1 MPHTFTL
8 DPPKPHGR
16 KQALIMQ
23 AFLHPGLE
31 EIFVA
36 NGTKWGKTISASTG
50 IVVAAVQKPRSIFR
64 WCAPIYSQSKIGL
77 SYCRQLLPPAPH
89 TDINMSGLEIKIPSL
104 QSAIQFYHTQN
115 PVSLEGYGIHGYVFD
130 EAAKMKEDAYA
141 SAKTTVTVTRGT
153 MIFIS
158 TPYGKNWFYRKC
170 MEAKEEMDRARF
182 EKRMP
187 KKLFIT
193 APTSDNPHVPRE
205 SIEAAKRSLSARLF
219 RQFFEASFEDEGSVF
234 TDYHDCVYTDPLDI
248 YGDNQVWTYEGSKE
262 RTVVV
267 GVDWAKTLDYCVF
280 IAIDL
285 ESRKVVGFQRFH
297 KQPYTEAIRRLII
310 FTRKFK
316 SCEAVYHDKTGV
328 GQAIDDQLSFTDL
341 NFVGINFTNA
351 SKAEMVNRLIT
362 AFEQK
367 SLMIPK
373 WPTLLHELET
383 FEVEASEIGTLRYGA
398 AGSGHDDTI
407 AALMLAHSAL
417 LHYAE
422 RQQDLT
428 FLEDIKPQALSAME
442 QYYQGLNADDDQG

>member
-1 MPHTFTL
+1 MSQRFII
-8 DPPKPHGR
+8 DPPKPHGA

-31 EIFVA
+31 EIWVA
-36 NGTKWGKTISASTG
+36 CGTKFGKTISASTA
-50 IVVAAVQKPRSIFR
+50 IVAAACKKRKAVWR
-64 WCAPIYSQSKIGL
+64 WVAPIYTQSKIGL
-77 SYCRQLLPPAPH
+77 SYCRQILPPPPH
-89 TDINMSGLEIKIPSL
+89 IDINMSGLELKIPALDSMV
-104 QSAIQFYHTQN
+104 QFYHAQN
-115 PVSLEGYGIHGYVFD
+115 PVALEGYGISGYVFD

-153 MIFIS
+153 MVFIS
-158 TPYGKNWFYRKC
+158 TPYGKNWFHRKC
-170 MEAKEEMDRARF
+170 VEAREEMERARF

-187 KKLFIT
+187 KKIFIT
-193 APTSDNPHVPRE
+193 APTSENPHVPRE
-205 SIEAAKRSLSARLF
+205 SIESARRSLSARLF

-234 TDYHDCVYTDPLDI
+234 TDFRECIFTDELDV
-248 YGDNQVWTYEGSKE
+248 YGDSQQWLYETHKE
-262 RTVVV
+262 CRVVV

-285 ESRKVVGFQRFH
+285 DTRKVVGVQRFH
-297 KQPYTEAIRRLII
+297 KEPYTEAIRRLII

-316 SCEAVYHDKTGV
+316 ACEAVYHDKTGV
-328 GQAIDDQLSFTDL
+328 GQAIDDQLAFTDL

-367 SLMIPK
+367 SIMIPH
-373 WPTLLHELET
+373 WPTLLQELES
-383 FEVEASEIGTLRYGA
+383 FEVQATEIGTLRYCA

-417 LHYAE
+417 LHYADT
-422 RQQDLT
+422 QTDLQ
-428 FLEDIKPQALSAME
+428 FLEDLQPQALTAME
-442 QYYQGLNADDDQG
+442 AYYQGLNADDE

>member
-1 MPHTFTL
+1 
-8 DPPKPHGR
+8 
-16 KQALIMQ
+16 MQ

-31 EIFVA
+31 EIWVA
-36 NGTKWGKTISASTG
+36 NGTKWGKSISASTA
-50 IVVAAVQKPRSIFR
+50 IVAAAIQRPRSTFR
-64 WCAPIYSQSKIGL
+64 WVAPIYTQSKIGL
-77 SYCRQLLPPAPH
+77 SYCRQILPPPPH
-89 TDINMSGLEIKIPSL
+89 VAINMSGLEVKIPTLEAS
-104 QSAIQFYHTQN
+104 IQFYHAQN
-115 PVSLEGYGIHGYVFD
+115 PVSLEGYGIAGYVFD

-153 MIFIS
+153 MVFIS

-182 EKRMP
+182 ERRPP
-187 KKLFIT
+187 KKIFIT
-193 APTSDNPHVPRE
+193 APTADNPHVPRE
-205 SIEAAKRSLSARLF
+205 SIEAARRSLSARLF

-248 YGDNQVWTYEGSKE
+248 FGDNQVWTHEDAKQQS
-262 RTVVV
+262 VVV

-280 IAIDL
+280 VAIEL

-316 SCEAVYHDKTGV
+316 SAEAVYHDKTGV

-367 SLMIPK
+367 SLMIPS
-373 WPTLLHELET
+373 WPTLLQELEA

-398 AGSGHDDTI
+398 TGGGHDDTI

-417 LHYAE
+417 LQYAE
-422 RQQDLT
+422 RQTDLT
-428 FLEDIKPQALSAME
+428 FLEDLKPQALTAME
-442 QYYQGLNADDDQG
+442 AYYQGLNADDDDS